1 MNVFCDASE
10 QAYGSVVYLTTKS
23 DDTVHVSFV
32 MARSRVAPKR
42 QQSMPRL
49 ELCAALTGAQL
60 SSLVHRELTLS
71 ITQTFLWTDSTTVL
85 TWLTSESCRFKV
97 FVGTRVSEIH
107 DLTSLHTWRYVDTAN
122 NPADDLTR
130 GKTLVELAAP
140 NRWIQGPSFLRGP
153 PKNWPSLPTSTEPE
167 DAAELKHSIFCGLTQ
182 MSLAP
187 QTPDVTQFDSWTDL
201 VNATQQLFDGAAADP
216 SLPQPDLLD
225 AEALLLK
232 ASQADCFPGEIKC
245 LRAGKPVLPS
255 SKLSTLTPEMDP
267 TMGLIRVGGRFRRM
281 DTSCSTD
288 IHPIVLDPC
297 HAVTRLLIKD
307 MDARL
312 LHPGPDRVFAEIRRK
327 YWVLRGRQAIK
338 HHQRTCT
345 ECRKWRGQPVVPIMA
360 DLPPARLRIFKPPF
374 FSTGVDC
381 FGPYVIKVGRRSE
394 KRWGVIFKCLTTRCV
409 HLDLLN
415 SIDADA
421 FLLALRRFIARR
433 GTPFEVLSDQ
443 GTNFRG
449 AERELKEA
457 FAAMEPQLQEGLAK
471 QRIKFKFNPPA
482 APHFGGA
489 WEREI
494 QSVKKALQVVI
505 GAQSLQEEVLLTVLI
520 EVEGILNSKPLG
532 YVSSDVGD
540 PDPVTPNMLLMGRRD
555 ASLPQ
560 VSYAP
565 DPLTRRRWRHC
576 QMMVDHFWTQ
586 FIRSYLPSLQVRQKW
601 HQPTDDLLQ
610 DTVVMI
616 VDPQLPRAHWPVGKV
631 VRLNASADGC
641 IRSAE
646 VQVGDKTYLRP
657 VARLVRLPAVPD
669 DDADPGTPVAP

>member
-1 MNVFCDASE
+1 MHVFCDASE

-201 VNATQQLFDGAAADP
+201 VNASQQLFDGAAADQ
-216 SLPQPDLLD
+216 SLSQPDLLD

-245 LRAGKPVLPS
+245 LRAGQPVLPS
-255 SKLSTLTPEMDP
+255 SKLSTLTTEMNP
-267 TMGLIRVGGRFRRM
+267 TMGVIRVGGRFRRM

-327 YWVLRGRQAIK
+327 YWVLRGR
-338 HHQRTCT
+338 HQRT
-345 ECRKWRGQPVVPIMA
+345 
-360 DLPPARLRIFKPPF
+360 LR
-374 FSTGVDC
+374 
-381 FGPYVIKVGRRSE
+381 
-394 KRWGVIFKCLTTRCV
+394 
-409 HLDLLN
+409 N
-415 SIDADA
+415 
-421 FLLALRRFIARR
+421 
-433 GTPFEVLSDQ
+433 
-443 GTNFRG
+443 
-449 AERELKEA
+449 AENG
-457 FAAMEPQLQEGLAK
+457 EGS
-471 QRIKFKFNPPA
+471 Q
-482 APHFGGA
+482 
-489 WEREI
+489 W
-494 QSVKKALQVVI
+494 
-505 GAQSLQEEVLLTVLI
+505 
-520 EVEGILNSKPLG
+520 
-532 YVSSDVGD
+532 
-540 PDPVTPNMLLMGRRD
+540 
-555 ASLPQ
+555 
-560 VSYAP
+560 
-565 DPLTRRRWRHC
+565 
-576 QMMVDHFWTQ
+576 
-586 FIRSYLPSLQVRQKW
+586 
-601 HQPTDDLLQ
+601 
-610 DTVVMI
+610 
-616 VDPQLPRAHWPVGKV
+616 
-631 VRLNASADGC
+631 
-641 IRSAE
+641 
-646 VQVGDKTYLRP
+646 VQ
-657 VARLVRLPAVPD
+657 
-669 DDADPGTPVAP
+669 